1 MEFKEFAL
9 TDGLLLSGVFALL
22 YITRK
27 LSTATAANHLDR
39 NSCKNNQQIINFC
52 DRIRSFNSKIDI
64 ILNQCCSECSLVKK
78 ISKTIFFG

>member
-39 NSCKNNQQIINFC
+39 NSCKKNQQIMNF
-52 DRIRSFNSKIDI
+52 
-64 ILNQCCSECSLVKK
+64 
-78 ISKTIFFG
+78 